1 MAKNRKSSSKTGYE
15 SQEAAKGRHDGAT
28 GKETRSGEEK
38 KERNDTSPK
47 TDQEELRDTIEE
59 QEGRQEQ
66 EEVNMELVLAEKLRE
81 QEDRYLRLA
90 AEYDNYRK
98 RTLREKAVMTK
109 TAGYEII
116 YDLLPVIDDM
126 DRAVEA
132 VNATDDVKAIRKGI
146 ELIHGKFRDF
156 LALKGVK
163 EIKATGT
170 EFNTDLHEAVT
181 KIPASSKKDR
191 GKVVDVIEKGY
202 QIDGKVIRYAK
213 VVIGE

>member
-1 MAKNRKSSSKTGYE
+1 MAKNRKSSSKTGHE
-15 SQEAAKGRHDGAT
+15 SQEAAKGRHDG
-28 GKETRSGEEK
+28 
-38 KERNDTSPK
+38 K
-47 TDQEELRDTIEE
+47 TDKGTNDNSHKTEQEELRDTLEE
-59 QEGRQEQ
+59 QEERHEQ
-66 EEVNMELVLAEKLRE
+66 EEANMELLLAEKLRE

-98 RTLREKAVMTK
+98 RSLREKADLTK
-109 TAGYEII
+109 TAGSEII
-116 YDLLPVIDDM
+116 NDLLPVIDDM

-132 VNATDDVKAIRKGI
+132 MNATDDVKAIRKGI

-156 LALKGVK
+156 LAMKGVK

-181 KIPASSKKDR
+181 KIPAPSKKDR